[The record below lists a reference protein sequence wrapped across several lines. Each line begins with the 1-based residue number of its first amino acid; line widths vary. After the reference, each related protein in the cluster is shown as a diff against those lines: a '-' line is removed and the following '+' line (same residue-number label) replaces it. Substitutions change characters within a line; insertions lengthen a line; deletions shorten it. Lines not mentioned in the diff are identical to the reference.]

1 MRPDPRNIIGIALL
15 LATLAIGACNIAVP
29 AAYIIEGPPSN
40 DAQYTLPDRKVVV
53 FVDDRK
59 NLLSRT
65 QLRTVIGDKVSSD
78 LLAKELVPDAIAS
91 RDALAIARRDESAG
105 KPIST
110 AEIGEKVGADVVI
123 YVRILSFNLS
133 EDGGNPLPNAS
144 ARVRVIDATNRQR
157 LFPTDAE
164 DPGVEVASDMREVST
179 DLYNSTTGRRGIEE
193 QLATNL
199 GDRIGKLFYK
209 HEKKELGKGVGVRK

>member
-1 MRPDPRNIIGIALL
+1 VSASATRILGLLIALAALAVAGCNII
-15 LATLAIGACNIAVP
+15 VP

-65 QLRTVIGDKVSSD
+65 QLRTVIGDKVASD
-78 LLAKELVPDAIAS
+78 LLAQELVPEAIAS
-91 RDALAIARRDESAG
+91 RDALAVARRDESAG

-110 AEIGEKVGADVVI
+110 SEIGEKVGAEVVI
-123 YVRILSFNLS
+123 YVRVISFNLA
-133 EDGGNPLPNAS
+133 EPGGNPLPNAM

-157 LFPTDAE
+157 LFPTDVE
-164 DPGVEVASDMREVST
+164 DPGVEVTSDMREVSM
-179 DLYNSTTGRRGIEE
+179 DLYNSTSGRRSVEE

-209 HEKKELGKGVGVRK
+209 HEKNELGKGTGVRK

>member
-1 MRPDPRNIIGIALL
+1 MRPASRIIAALV
-15 LATLAIGACNIAVP
+15 LAALAGACNIITP

-91 RDALAIARRDESAG
+91 RDALAVARRDESAG
-105 KPIST
+105 KTIST
-110 AEIGEKVGADVVI
+110 AEIGEKVGAEIVI
-123 YVRILSFNLS
+123 YVRVLAFNLS
-133 EDGGNPLPNAS
+133 EPGGNPRPNAL
-144 ARVRVIDATNRQR
+144 ARVRVIDATNRAR
-157 LFPTDAE
+157 LFPTDVE
-164 DPGVEVASDMREVST
+164 DPGVEVESDMREVSL
-179 DLYNSTTGRRGIEE
+179 DLYNTTSGKRSIEE
-193 QLATNL
+193 LLATNL

>member
-1 MRPDPRNIIGIALL
+1 MSTVTTRMLGLLLVVAALVAVGCNII
-15 LATLAIGACNIAVP
+15 VP
-29 AAYIIEGPPSN
+29 AAYIIEGPPAN

-65 QLRTVIGDKVSSD
+65 QLRTVIGDKVASD
-78 LLAKELVPDAIAS
+78 LLAEELVPEAIAS
-91 RDALAIARRDESAG
+91 RDALSVARRDESAG
-105 KPIST
+105 KSLST
-110 AEIGEKVGADVVI
+110 AEIGEKVGAEVVI
-123 YVRILSFNLS
+123 YVRIMSFNLT
-133 EDGGNPLPNAS
+133 EPGGNPVPNAM

-157 LFPTDAE
+157 LFPTDVQ
-164 DPGVEVASDMREVST
+164 DPGVEVNSDMREVSL
-179 DLYNSTTGRRGIEE
+179 DLYNSTTGKRSVEE